1 MRCAQKRIFAQISHT
16 TMYDKNFSVAVIIS
30 TYNNPNLLQ
39 KTLIGF
45 ENQTV
50 APDEM
55 IIADDGSTEETANI
69 VQQFANRL
77 PIKHIWHED
86 KGYRRSEILNKAV
99 IAATSEYLIFTDQDC
114 IPRHDFVRTHCMF
127 AQHGFFLSGGCF
139 RLPINI
145 SLNISDI
152 DIVQGNIFHL
162 KYLRQLGLKW
172 NLKCIKL
179 LNINWFA
186 NIMNAITPARATFNG
201 CNSSC
206 WRRDAL
212 AVNGFDET
220 LQYGG
225 LDREFGVRMTNI
237 GIKSKQIRYSAICLH
252 LYHERPYKTD
262 NSMRRNLEV
271 RKISKR
277 QHIIETPNGIQ
288 KSKPLCSES
297 K

>member
-1 MRCAQKRIFAQISHT
+1 MH
-16 TMYDKNFSVAVIIS
+16 DKKFSVSVIIS
-30 TYNNPNLLQ
+30 TYNNPNWLQ
-39 KTLIGF
+39 KTLVGF
-45 ENQTV
+45 VNQTV
-50 APDEM
+50 TPDEI
-55 IIADDGSTEETANI
+55 IIADDGSTEETANTI
-69 VQQFANRL
+69 QQFANRL

-86 KGYRRSEILNKAV
+86 KGFRKSEILNKAV
-99 IAATSEYLIFTDQDC
+99 VAATSEYLIFTDQDC
-114 IPRHDFVRTHCMF
+114 IPRHDFVRTHCKF
-127 AQHGFFLSGGCF
+127 AQQGFFLSGGCF
-139 RLPINI
+139 RLPMNI

-152 DIVQGNIFHL
+152 DIIQGNIFHL
-162 KYLRQLGLKW
+162 KHLRQLGLKW

-206 WRRDAL
+206 WRSDAL
-212 AVNGFDET
+212 AINGFDET

-225 LDREFGVRMTNI
+225 LDREFGVRMTNL

-252 LYHERPYKTD
+252 LFHERPYKTD
-262 NSMRRNLEV
+262 DSMHRNLEA
-271 RKISKR
+271 RKLSKR
-277 QHIIETPNGIQ
+277 LHIIEIPNGIQ